1 MAKYKA
7 QQSSSSRYLVIF
19 FYVFIFIY
27 IFTSIIYLFRLSVHH
42 HPPTLPP
49 NVTLRDDP
57 MTKTQAFLT
66 CMPNLK

>member
-7 QQSSSSRYLVIF
+7 QQTSSS
-19 FYVFIFIY
+19 
-27 IFTSIIYLFRLSVHH
+27 RLSVHH
-42 HPPTLPP
+42 HPPTLPST
-49 NVTLRDDP
+49 VTLRDDP